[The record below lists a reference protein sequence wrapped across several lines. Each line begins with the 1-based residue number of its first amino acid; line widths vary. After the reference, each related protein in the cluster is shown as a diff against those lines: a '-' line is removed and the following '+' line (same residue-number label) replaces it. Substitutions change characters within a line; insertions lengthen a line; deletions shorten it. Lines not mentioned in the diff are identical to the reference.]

1 MKTATHLSLGLAAT
15 CLVFGGCANV
25 LIRPEGELPKPLV
38 VATPAKVAVVVTA
51 ETANYTH
58 KESRASVDYEAS
70 LGPEHK
76 HLVEEIFRA
85 EFADVRLFDS
95 LDAARGEAGVQ
106 AIFEPRI
113 EQFSFASSKE
123 TGGTY
128 CAVTIRYQI
137 LIYAPDG
144 QPVDTLTLTGYGS
157 GPAPKIGNGEE
168 ELGIATYAAMRDA
181 AAKFLTQ
188 FQGLDVA
195 KPLLASQS
203 LQPKAQP
210 VPGSPEAAAAEAVVA
225 IEAVPINDPP
235 VVATATTSSI
245 PGASIPGAS
254 APTTSAPPGSAS
266 PPAPPP
272 ASPPAS
278 TDPAPTSPASPPP
291 APSAPPSQMR
301 APYPAST
308 SL

>member
-1 MKTATHLSLGLAAT
+1 MKRSTPVSLGLAVA
-15 CLVFGGCANV
+15 CIWLGGCAKV
-25 LIRPEGELPKPLV
+25 LVQPQGELPKPLV
-38 VATPAKVAVVVTA
+38 VAAPAKVGVVVTP

-76 HLVEEIFRA
+76 HLVEAIFKA
-85 EFADVRLFDS
+85 EFADAKLFDS
-95 LDAARGEAGVQ
+95 IDAARAEPGLK

-113 EQFSFASSKE
+113 EQYSFASAKE

-188 FQGLDVA
+188 FQGLEVA
-195 KPLLASQS
+195 KPLLASQA
-203 LQPKAQP
+203 LQPKVQP
-210 VPGSPEAAAAEAVVA
+210 IPGSAEAIQAEVA
-225 IEAVPINDPP
+225 TTIEQVPINDPP
-235 VVATATTSSI
+235 VVASSTS
-245 PGASIPGAS
+245 PA
-254 APTTSAPPGSAS
+254 AS
-266 PPAPPP
+266 PAPSSPPP
-272 ASPPAS
+272 ASPPQP
-278 TDPAPTSPASPPP
+278 DPSQAP
-291 APSAPPSQMR
+291 PPSQMKT
-301 APYPAST
+301 AYPLT